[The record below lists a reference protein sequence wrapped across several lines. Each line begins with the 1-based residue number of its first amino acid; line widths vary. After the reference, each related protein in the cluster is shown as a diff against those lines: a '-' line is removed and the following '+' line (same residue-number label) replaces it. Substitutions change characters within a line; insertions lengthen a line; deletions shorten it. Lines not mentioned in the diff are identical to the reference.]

1 MPKKGWELS
10 VYTQGDFTDLC
21 AGPHLM
27 STGVIKAVK
36 LTQATSA
43 YWRSDAARDS
53 MCRMYGVA
61 FPKAS
66 ELDAFLQQQGGSPPP
81 RPQ

>member
-1 MPKKGWELS
+1 
-10 VYTQGDFTDLC
+10 
-21 AGPHLM
+21 M

-43 YWRSDAARDS
+43 YWRGDAARDS
-53 MCRMYGVA
+53 MCRMYGVS

-66 ELDAFLQQQGGSPPP
+66 ELDAFLQQQ
-81 RPQ
+81 